1 MKIIITGKDFQLT
14 EPIKT
19 YVISQAAKLE
29 TFRKDIQHAK
39 FELDIERHHKKG
51 ENYRVEGWV
60 YCLRKTFEAGDH
72 AFDMRSAVD
81 RVMEKLVR
89 QIEQDKEKRRSARR
103 RG

>member
-1 MKIIITGKDFQLT
+1 MRVIITGKDFQLT

-19 YVISQAAKLE
+19 YVENQAAKLE
-29 TFRKDIQHAK
+29 KFRKDIQRAK

-60 YCLRKTFEAGDH
+60 YCLRETFEAGDH

-89 QIEQDKEKRRSARR
+89 QLEQDKEKRRAARR
-103 RG
+103 RS